1 MARKKL
7 EDKLVPLSSIQ
18 EEMRLI
24 DGSDTDYITPT
35 GKVYKWYHD
44 DMYYP
49 KKVFQNK
56 YNNYMYVNVYFKDK
70 KIRSRR
76 QHVLMAKAYIPNPD
90 PERLK
95 IVGHRDDVKWHNEL
109 DNLYW
114 TNNQENTQSAVNH
127 KLNVSKV
134 AEQNE
139 NSIYIKVLDKDSK
152 EIVGIYG
159 SIRECARCIDN
170 ITVGMIA
177 KMYKLEDYK
186 PRSRKYIYQVATE
199 EEFNQNLHLRSKH
212 LVESL
217 PVNKKPKV
225 FYLINDAIGYKK
237 KFDNQVTAS
246 KVCNIPQATI
256 SNMIKT
262 GRVVNGWRCIYV
274 DEIDYVEA
282 SSYENLIKMQNQI
295 ILQHIKTKEIKI
307 YGTAV
312 ELREEFQLQGH
323 DIQQYFKTGHT
334 LMNEWKIISIE
345 SKDVNYDTKV
355 NKNIS

>member
-1 MARKKL
+1 MARKKR
-7 EDKLVPLSSIQ
+7 EDKLVPLSYI
-18 EEMRLI
+18 EEELRLI
-24 DGSDTDYITPT
+24 KGSNTDYITPT
-35 GKVYKWYHD
+35 GKVYKWYYD

-49 KKVFQNK
+49 KKVYQNNK
-56 YNNYMYVNVYFKDK
+56 NKYMYVGITFKDGK
-70 KIRSRR
+70 NRNRR
-76 QHVLMAKAYIPNPD
+76 QHVLMAEAYIPNPD
-90 PERLK
+90 PEHLK
-95 IVGHRDDVKWHNEL
+95 VVGHKDDVKWHNEL

-114 TNNQENTQSAVNH
+114 TNNQENTQSAYNH
-127 KLNVSKV
+127 KLNNPKI

-139 NSIYIKVLDKDSK
+139 DSIYVKVLDKNTK
-152 EIVGIYG
+152 EIVGVYG

-170 ITVGMIA
+170 ITASMIA
-177 KMYKLEDYK
+177 KMCKAVDYK

-199 EEFNQNLHLRSKH
+199 EEFDKNLHLRSKH
-212 LVESL
+212 LVENLS
-217 PVNKKPKV
+217 VNKKPKV
-225 FYLINDAIGYKK
+225 FYLINDIVGYKK
-237 KFDNQVTAS
+237 KFDNQVAAS
-246 KVCNIPQATI
+246 KVCDIPQATI

-262 GRVVNGWRCIYV
+262 GRVVNGWRCIYI

-282 SSYENLIKMQNQI
+282 SSYENLIKTQNQI

-307 YGTAV
+307 YNTSV

-345 SKDVNYDTKV
+345 SKDVNYIEV